1 MTRKRARVPNGWVL
15 VLGIAACGDDRP
27 GSDLPPLPDAPV
39 DVATG
44 DLFGEACTQ
53 PPAPEIGICHDG
65 LGACHDE
72 PGGSVCRP
80 FCDVEGQPQCASRD
94 GVEVET
100 DRGACVC
107 VPP

>member
-1 MTRKRARVPNGWVL
+1 MKWLIVL
-15 VLGIAACGDDRP
+15 ACAACGDDRP
-27 GSDLPPLPDAPV
+27 GAGSDAQSLDAPPDAG
-39 DVATG
+39 ATG
-44 DLFGEACTQ
+44 DLFGEPCTQ

-72 PGGSVCRP
+72 DGGSVCRP
-80 FCDVEGQPQCASRD
+80 FCTIAGQPQCEGRQ

-107 VPP
+107 VPA

>member
-1 MTRKRARVPNGWVL
+1 MKWLCAVVVVAG
-15 VLGIAACGDDRP
+15 CGDD
-27 GSDLPPLPDAPV
+27 LPVLLADAAV
-39 DVATG
+39 DVPPIG

-53 PPAPEIGICHDG
+53 PPFPEIGICHEG
-65 LGACHDE
+65 EGACHDE
-72 PGGSVCRP
+72 AGGSVCRP
-80 FCDVEGQPQCASRD
+80 FCHVAGQAQCAARN